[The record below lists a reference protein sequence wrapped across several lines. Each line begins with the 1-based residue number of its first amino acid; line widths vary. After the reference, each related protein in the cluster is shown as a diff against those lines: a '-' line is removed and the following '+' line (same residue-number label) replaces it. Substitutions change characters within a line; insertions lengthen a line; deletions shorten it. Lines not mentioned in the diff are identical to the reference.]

1 MSGLGSAADGIVYRS
16 SKIVVV
22 VVVVAEISG
31 GFEEVKVGEEE
42 KKVTSV
48 GDSRKGKR

>member
-1 MSGLGSAADGIVYRS
+1 MSGLGSVADGIVYRS
-16 SKIVVV
+16 LKIVVV
-22 VVVVAEISG
+22 VVVGISG
-31 GFEEVKVGEEE
+31 GFEEVRVGEEG

>member
-16 SKIVVV
+16 LKIVVV
-22 VVVVAEISG
+22 VVVVEISG
-31 GFEEVKVGEEE
+31 GFEEVRVREEE